1 MTNKFVAEHPSETN
15 LLRAAG
21 EMKERA
27 ITGKRQTR
35 KSARPSGTNRLQR
48 RRVSTAELKKV
59 IKTHENWLESEET
72 EGEQASLQGA
82 SLQGADLSGA
92 NLQRAD
98 FSASNLTRA
107 NLQRT
112 NLQVTNLQDA
122 NLQGADLSN
131 AKLEL
136 TVFIGANLQEANLHD
151 ASLTQTI
158 LIDANLRKATL
169 SDANLWR
176 ALLFRASLK
185 EANLHGASLR
195 EADLREADLT
205 DVTNLQGA
213 SLAGADTTN
222 ARLPEDIREFK
233 VLSLVEEISK
243 NARKIFVSMLL
254 ASVYAWLTIA
264 TTPHAQLLT
273 NSATSLPIIGT
284 EIPIAYFYS
293 TAPIILVALYVY
305 LHFYLQR
312 LWQGLARLPACFPD
326 GQRLDE
332 RAYPWLFNGLVR
344 RHFWLLSKR
353 SPIAKFEEL
362 ITIVLAWWVVPITL
376 YGLWIVYL
384 PRHEWWGTGLHIVL
398 LVLCIA
404 AGVIFYVSAARTLR
418 GDEPLPSSW
427 KTVRQDRGS
436 LVIGLAVV
444 LLFLGNLLWVS
455 FREMNGDSRYGA
467 YLVEADVSTKPTDFW
482 QLSPQERNNSIKGA
496 NLRGRNLRHARAV
509 RAFLANADLREADLS
524 WADLEGANLQ
534 RANLSEAHLQGAN
547 LTGTNLQNAK
557 GLTQKQL
564 AQACGDTKTKLP
576 PGLSIKLC
584 SENK

>member
-1 MTNKFVAEHPSETN
+1 M
-15 LLRAAG
+15 LRAAG

-27 ITGKRQTR
+27 VTGKRQTR
-35 KSARPSGTNRLQR
+35 KSAQPAATNRLR
-48 RRVSTAELKKV
+48 RRGVSTAELKKV
-59 IKTHENWLESEET
+59 IKAHKEWLESEET

-82 SLQGADLSGA
+82 SLPGADFSGS

-98 FSASNLTRA
+98 FSAANLTRA
-107 NLQRT
+107 NLQRID
-112 NLQVTNLQDA
+112 LQAANLQDVD
-122 NLQGADLSN
+122 LQAADLSKAN
-131 AKLEL
+131 LEL
-136 TVFIGANLQEANLHD
+136 TVFIGANLQEVNLHD
-151 ASLTQTI
+151 ASLAQTI
-158 LIDANLRKATL
+158 LINANLRKATL

-176 ALLFRASLK
+176 ALLFRANLK

-205 DVTNLQGA
+205 DVTNLEGG

-222 ARLPEDIREFK
+222 ARLPEYIREFK
-233 VLSLVEEISK
+233 VLPLVEEISK

-254 ASVYAWLTIA
+254 ACVYAWLTIA
-264 TTPHAQLLT
+264 TITHARLLT

-293 TAPIILVALYVY
+293 TAPIILVALYIY

-312 LWQGLARLPACFPD
+312 LWQGLARLPARFPD

-344 RHFWLLSKR
+344 RHFWLLRER
-353 SPIAKFEEL
+353 SLIAKSEEL
-362 ITIVLAWWVVPITL
+362 ITIFLAWWVVPITL
-376 YGLWIVYL
+376 YGLWIAYL
-384 PRHEWWGTGLHIVL
+384 PRHEWWTTGLHIVL
-398 LVLCIA
+398 LVVCIA
-404 AGVIFYVSAARTLR
+404 AGFIFYVSAARTLR

-427 KTVRQDRGS
+427 KTVQQERWSLVRQDKGS

-444 LLFLGNLLWVS
+444 LLLLGNLLWIS
-455 FREMNGDSRYGA
+455 LREMHGDSQYGA
-467 YLVEADVSTKPTDFW
+467 DLVEADVSTRPTDFW

-496 NLRGRNLRHARAV
+496 NLRARNLRHARAV

-524 WADLEGANLQ
+524 WVDLEGANLQ
-534 RANLSEAHLQGAN
+534 GANLSEAHLQGAN

-557 GLTQKQL
+557 GLTQEQL
-564 AQACGDTKTKLP
+564 ARACGDTQTKLP

>member
-1 MTNKFVAEHPSETN
+1 MPGAVS
-15 LLRAAG
+15 

-27 ITGKRQTR
+27 VTRKRQTR
-35 KSARPSGTNRLQR
+35 RSAQPAGTNRLQR

-59 IKTHENWLESEET
+59 IKTHKKWLESEET
-72 EGEQASLQGA
+72 EGEQANLQGA
-82 SLQGADLSGA
+82 DLQGADLSGS

-98 FSASNLTRA
+98 FSASNLTKT

-112 NLQVTNLQDA
+112 NLQATNLQDA
-122 NLQGADLSN
+122 NLQAADLSKAN
-131 AKLEL
+131 LEL

-151 ASLTQTI
+151 ASLAQTI
-158 LIDANLRKATL
+158 LINANLRKANL
-169 SDANLWR
+169 SNANLRR
-176 ALLFRASLK
+176 ALLFRANLK

-205 DVTNLQGA
+205 DVTNLEGR
-213 SLAGADTTN
+213 SLAGTDTTN
-222 ARLPEDIREFK
+222 ARLPEYIREFK
-233 VLSLVEEISK
+233 VLPLVEEISK

-254 ASVYAWLTIA
+254 ACVYAWLTIA
-264 TTPHAQLLT
+264 TITHARLLT
-273 NSATSLPIIGT
+273 NSATLLPIIGT

-312 LWQGLARLPACFPD
+312 LWQGLARLPARFPD

-344 RHFWLLSKR
+344 RHFWSLRER
-353 SPIAKFEEL
+353 SPIAKSEEL
-362 ITIVLAWWVVPITL
+362 ITIFLAWWVVPITL
-376 YGLWIVYL
+376 YGLWIAYL
-384 PRHEWWGTGLHIVL
+384 PRHESWTTGLHIVL
-398 LVLCIA
+398 LVVCIA
-404 AGVIFYVSAARTLR
+404 AGFIFYVSAARTLR

-444 LLFLGNLLWVS
+444 ALLLGNLLWIS
-455 FREMNGDSRYGA
+455 FREMHGDSRYGA
-467 YLVEADVSTKPTDFW
+467 YLVEADVSTRPTDFW

-524 WADLEGANLQ
+524 WVDLEGANLQ
-534 RANLSEAHLQGAN
+534 GANLSEAHLQGAN

-557 GLTQKQL
+557 GLTQEQL
-564 AQACGDTKTKLP
+564 ARACGDTQTKLP

-584 SENK
+584 SEISKKP